1 MEHNENFERAVSS
14 GQLISK
20 KQNNIQEIV
29 NSYVLLHLA

>member
-14 GQLISK
+14 GQLTSK
-20 KQNNIQEIV
+20 KQNIQEIV